1 MKYLYKNIVII
12 VFLFFVNVT
21 VFAQE
26 TDSIYT
32 RQYQLREIFWKQFI
46 QNPNVQQNLSL
57 ADFTETSL
65 YIEIKKS
72 TFINKTKP

>member
-1 MKYLYKNIVII
+1 
-12 VFLFFVNVT
+12 VNVT